1 VDIRW
6 LTIDRIGPDD
16 WPILERM
23 LDAEERERA
32 GRFRFERD
40 RDTYVA
46 AHALVRGMLSGLV
59 RRHPSEWRFAA
70 SAHGKPELVP
80 GAAVPP
86 LYFNISHTRG
96 LVAVAMTM
104 ENDVGLDVETLEA
117 GRLSMDLA
125 SRFFAATEVDY
136 LHQLPAERRQEALFA
151 FWTLKEAYI
160 KAVGLGLSV
169 PLDAFS
175 FVLDPLAISFSPRQP
190 DSPANWL
197 FRRFAPSPV
206 HVMALALR
214 HSEPQRVRVNAHP
227 APLNLLLAQ
236 SDQAEGPGNISRR

>member
-6 LTIDRIGPDD
+6 LALDLIEAEDR
-16 WPILERM
+16 PILERM
-23 LDAEERERA
+23 LDAAERERA

-40 RDTYVA
+40 RNAYIA

-59 RRHPSEWRFAA
+59 RRHPSEWRFTANT
-70 SAHGKPELVP
+70 HGKPDLVP
-80 GAAVPP
+80 DAAVPP
-86 LYFNISHTRG
+86 LHFNISHTRG
-96 LVAVAMTM
+96 LVAVAMTI
-104 ENDVGLDVETLEA
+104 ENDIGLDVETLEA
-117 GRLSMDLA
+117 GRLSMDMA
-125 SRFFAATEVDY
+125 SRFFVATEVDY
-136 LHQLPAERRQEALFA
+136 LVRLPAERQQEALFA

-175 FVLDPLAISFSPRQP
+175 FVLDPLAVSFSARHP

-214 HSEPQRVRVNAHP
+214 HSEPHRVRVNVHP
-227 APLNLLLAQ
+227 APLKLLLAQ
-236 SDQAEGPGNISRR
+236 SDQA